1 MHSNLPLQTPT
12 VNKSEESS
20 LVTEASTSETT
31 SQVLIPV
38 PSALIT
44 AKPVAN
50 VEQQRAIITRVNR
63 RKKTIINTI
72 FFYSGYDSSR
82 FRKIS

>member
-12 VNKSEESS
+12 VNKSEESA

-63 RKKTIINTI
+63 RKKNYNQHY
-72 FFYSGYDSSR
+72 FLLSR
-82 FRKIS
+82 L

>member
-63 RKKTIINTI
+63 RKKNYNQHY
-72 FFYSGYDSSR
+72 FLLSR
-82 FRKIS
+82 L